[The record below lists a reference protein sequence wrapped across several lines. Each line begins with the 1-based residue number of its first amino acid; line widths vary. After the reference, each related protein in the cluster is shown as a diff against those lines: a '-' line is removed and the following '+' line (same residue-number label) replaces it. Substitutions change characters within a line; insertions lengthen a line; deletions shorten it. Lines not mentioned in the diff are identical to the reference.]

1 LVDRFQVPARAR
13 RVPKAAV
20 SAAPWWRN
28 QRPIGSVSHRQAAG
42 VPAHRGPLKVRQS
55 TPLSPC
61 HHRRGRTT
69 RGSREMHWP
78 TSGRAC
84 SQREPRRRRRPQSY
98 SPPIP
103 RHRHRRTLTPTTQQ
117 LAAAACTSI
126 EQLVHHRGCWSASC
140 PDARRRGFVE
150 NLRRLP
156 IGLRSRPPD
165 TDGVRHGV
173 EAIEA
178 RSVRDRARA
187 APGAPWLWC
196 RSAGVLPQRV
206 EQRDSFSALC
216 QSTEM
221 DAQDGRCQ

>member
-1 LVDRFQVPARAR
+1 MFERVDGKYRESEHALVDRFQVPARAR

-126 EQLVHHRGCWSASC
+126 EQLVHHRGCLSASC
-140 PDARRRGFVE
+140 SDARRREFVD
-150 NLRRLP
+150 NFRRT
-156 IGLRSRPPD
+156 RSAYATRRPGRDQLGTPD
-165 TDGVRHGV
+165 TSRSGLPLARPDRHS
-173 EAIEA
+173 ACSNACPIPLLTA
-178 RSVRDRARA
+178 N
-187 APGAPWLWC
+187 APLRTVPKT
-196 RSAGVLPQRV
+196 SP
-206 EQRDSFSALC
+206 
-216 QSTEM
+216 
-221 DAQDGRCQ
+221 